1 MSCVSCSILLVE
13 NSFFFVYYLW
23 ISYPQLFMVVLA
35 FWNTFL
41 AKVAQQESPVLAQIT
56 SQAFPEPPMSG
67 VCILNCSPGVFMYLE
82 TKKTRLEEILSSV
95 LKSPHTIRF
104 EIKNTPPAKRKKRV
118 EETPL
123 PLAAFEQK
131 KETSVAAAGL
141 SPQLTF
147 ENFAVSS
154 SNQIAH
160 AGAIAVARNPGISYN
175 PLFIYGGVGV
185 GKTHLSQAIAHQV
198 LSQDPTRR
206 VFFCTSE
213 EFTNDLVELI
223 REKNTNHF
231 RKKYRDLDLLIVDD
245 VQFIAGKNYVQ
256 EEFYHT
262 FNAIIKKGG
271 QIVLVSD
278 RPPGEI
284 KKLEDRLRS
293 RFAGGLAI
301 DIQKPDFE
309 LRTAILLIKAKAR
322 NIDIDFQTAQV
333 IAQKT
338 ADARELEG
346 QLLRIYTHS
355 LDHGGVI
362 TPQDAGKEIEKR
374 AATQVAKIT
383 PAEVIRVICS
393 YYNVSPATLKKPG
406 RKESIVLPRQVAMY
420 ILRIHLKLN
429 LDDIAYMLKRKDHTT
444 VIHATDKITNLM
456 LTNPNFKEEV
466 DRITQSLS
474 L

>member
-1 MSCVSCSILLVE
+1 MSD
-13 NSFFFVYYLW
+13 
-23 ISYPQLFMVVLA
+23 LA
-35 FWNTFL
+35 FWDTL
-41 AKVAQQESPVLAQIT
+41 LIALEQQPESSTILQIT
-56 SQAFPEPPMSG
+56 KQAVPESLLDG
-67 VCILNCSPGVFMYLE
+67 VCLLNCPNIGVSMYLE
-82 TKKTRLEEILSSV
+82 PRRKRIEELLSQITGQPTTLQFQIKETAHAKKKKQVIEE
-95 LKSPHTIRF
+95 
-104 EIKNTPPAKRKKRV
+104 
-118 EETPL
+118 PL
-123 PLAAFEQK
+123 PLVVFERS
-131 KETSVAAAGL
+131 KEDSAHAAGL
-141 SPQLTF
+141 LPQLTL

-154 SNQIAH
+154 SNQIAY
-160 AGAIAVARNPGISYN
+160 AAAIAVSRNPGTSYN

-185 GKTHLSQAIAHQV
+185 GKTHLSQAIAHSLLQANP
-198 LSQDPTRR
+198 SKK

-223 REKNTNHF
+223 REKNTNNF
-231 RKKYRDLDLLIVDD
+231 RKKYRELDMLIVDD

-271 QIVLVSD
+271 QIILVSD

-322 NIDIDFQTAQV
+322 NIEIDFQTASV

-346 QLLRIYTHS
+346 QLLRIYTNS

-362 TPQDAGKEIEKR
+362 TPETAGKEIER
-374 AATQVAKIT
+374 RDTTQAAKIT
-383 PAEVIRVICS
+383 PTEVIRVVCA
-393 YYNVSPATLKKPG
+393 YYQISPASLKKPG
-406 RKESIVLPRQVAMY
+406 RKESIVLPRQIIMY
-420 ILRIHLKLN
+420 ILRTHLKLN
-429 LDDIAYMLKRKDHTT
+429 LDDIAYMMKRKDHTT
-444 VIHATDKITNLM
+444 VMHATDKITNLM
-456 LTNPNFKEEV
+456 LTNPNFKEEI
-466 DRITQSLS
+466 DRITQSLA

>member
-1 MSCVSCSILLVE
+1 
-13 NSFFFVYYLW
+13 
-23 ISYPQLFMVVLA
+23 MVVLA
-35 FWNTFL
+35 FWDTVL
-41 AKVAQQESPVLAQIT
+41 TALAQQPDSGMLLQIT
-56 SQAFPEPPMSG
+56 KQAVPESLLDG
-67 VCILNCSPGVFMYLE
+67 VCLLNCPNTGVRMYLE
-82 TKKTRLEEILSSV
+82 
-95 LKSPHTIRF
+95 P
-104 EIKNTPPAKRKKRV
+104 RKKRI
-118 EETPL
+118 EELLSQITGQPTTIQFQIKETAPTKKKKQIIEEPL
-123 PLAAFEQK
+123 PLVAFERS
-131 KETSVAAAGL
+131 KEDSAHAAGL
-141 SPQLTF
+141 LPQLTL

-154 SNQIAH
+154 SNQIAY
-160 AGAIAVARNPGISYN
+160 AAAIAVSRNPGTSYN

-185 GKTHLSQAIAHQV
+185 GKTHLSQAIAHSLLQANP
-198 LSQDPTRR
+198 SKK

-223 REKNTNHF
+223 REKNTNNF
-231 RKKYRDLDLLIVDD
+231 RKKYRELDMLIVDD

-271 QIVLVSD
+271 QIILVSD

-322 NIDIDFQTAQV
+322 NIEIDFQTASV

-346 QLLRIYTHS
+346 QLLRIYTNS

-362 TPQDAGKEIEKR
+362 TPETAGKEIER
-374 AATQVAKIT
+374 RDTTQASKIT
-383 PAEVIRVICS
+383 PPEVIRVVCS
-393 YYNVSPATLKKPG
+393 YYQVSPAALKKPG
-406 RKESIVLPRQVAMY
+406 RKESIVLPRQIIMY
-420 ILRIHLKLN
+420 ILRMHLKLN
-429 LDDIAYMLKRKDHTT
+429 LDDIAYMMKRKDHTT
-444 VIHATDKITNLM
+444 VMHATDKITNLM
-456 LTNPNFKEEV
+456 LTNPNFKEEI
-466 DRITQSLS
+466 DRITQSLA